1 MISSS
6 VWRQR
11 EAHDGRG
18 RYSPATCTGSR
29 DQTITGNPD
38 AAHIST
44 SYVER
49 QNLTMRMSIRRFTR
63 LTNAFSKKVDNH
75 KAAQALYFMHYN
87 FGRIHKTLRVT
98 PAMEA
103 GISDHV
109 WSLEEIAGSPSSRAA
124 CAFARC
130 YDQAPMMTRRRFLQ
144 TVSVSVLAAPLTA
157 EAQQARVYRIG
168 VILQGGPY
176 YAAIDG
182 LRDGLRELGL
192 EEGKQF
198 LLHVRDTK
206 GDLTSVEAAARSL
219 EEQKVDLIY
228 TLATSVTLAAKRATK
243 SVSIVFYAGTDP
255 VTVGLVESFRKPGGR
270 LTGIHGQ
277 FTDLTAKR
285 LELLKEMMPG
295 LHRVLTFYSP
305 DNPATRQS
313 LKIARDAARHLKLEL
328 VERPVASVE
337 ALRAGL
343 RALRPG
349 EAEALFLVAD
359 AMVVSQEEVII
370 DAARAKRLPTMLSYK
385 VNVAKGALAS
395 YGENYYVLGRLSAK
409 HVQRILL
416 GANPGDLPVEQL
428 DKLYFVI
435 NLKTA
440 KTLGLTIPQS
450 VLVRADEVIQ

>member
-1 MISSS
+1 MT
-6 VWRQR
+6 
-11 EAHDGRG
+11 ALG
-18 RYSPATCTGSR
+18 PTLTGVL
-29 DQTITGNPD
+29 I
-38 AAHIST
+38 
-44 SYVER
+44 
-49 QNLTMRMSIRRFTR
+49 F
-63 LTNAFSKKVDNH
+63 
-75 KAAQALYFMHYN
+75 ALF
-87 FGRIHKTLRVT
+87 
-98 PAMEA
+98 
-103 GISDHV
+103 
-109 WSLEEIAGSPSSRAA
+109 
-124 CAFARC
+124 
-130 YDQAPMMTRRRFLQ
+130 
-144 TVSVSVLAAPLTA
+144 AAPFA
-157 EAQQARVYRIG
+157 VEAQQARVYRIG

-198 LLHVRDTK
+198 VLDVRDTK
-206 GDLTSVEAAARSL
+206 GDLTSVDAAARSL

-255 VTVGLVESFRKPGGR
+255 VTVGLVESFSKPGGR
-270 LTGIHGQ
+270 LTGIHGH

-295 LHRVLTFYSP
+295 LHRILTFYNP
-305 DNPATRQS
+305 DNPAVRQS
-313 LKIARDAARHLKLEL
+313 LEIARDAARHLKLEL

-359 AMVVSQEEVII
+359 AMVVSHEELIV
-370 DAARAKRLPTMLSYK
+370 DAARAKRLPAMLTSK
-385 VNVAKGALAS
+385 ANVAKGALAS

-409 HVQRILL
+409 HIQRVRL
-416 GANPGDLPVEQL
+416 GAHPGDLPVEQL
-428 DKLYFVI
+428 DRLYFVI

-450 VLVRADEVIQ
+450 VLARADEVIE